1 MKLKIT
7 TVGNSAGVI
16 LPKDLLARLRLE
28 KGDELHALETP
39 DGIRLTVYDP
49 TLAEQMEVAE
59 QVMAPVLA
67 HRSMVSGYVSPMPTM
82 PPTFCS
88 LPVTESALR
97 QSATSRWRVLS
108 ASGQ

>member
-59 QVMAPVLA
+59 QVMRSRRTLLHKLAP
-67 HRSMVSGYVSPMPTM
+67 
-82 PPTFCS
+82 
-88 LPVTESALR
+88 
-97 QSATSRWRVLS
+97 
-108 ASGQ
+108 

>member
-59 QVMAPVLA
+59 QVM
-67 HRSMVSGYVSPMPTM
+67 RSRRT
-82 PPTFCS
+82 
-88 LPVTESALR
+88 LL
-97 QSATSRWRVLS
+97 
-108 ASGQ
+108 

>member
-59 QVMAPVLA
+59 EVMRSRRTLLHKLA
-67 HRSMVSGYVSPMPTM
+67 
-82 PPTFCS
+82 
-88 LPVTESALR
+88 
-97 QSATSRWRVLS
+97 Q
-108 ASGQ
+108 

>member
-49 TLAEQMEVAE
+49 TLAEQMEMAE
-59 QVMAPVLA
+59 QVMRSRRTLLHKLA
-67 HRSMVSGYVSPMPTM
+67 
-82 PPTFCS
+82 
-88 LPVTESALR
+88 
-97 QSATSRWRVLS
+97 Q
-108 ASGQ
+108 

>member
-49 TLAEQMEVAE
+49 ILAEQMEVAE
-59 QVMAPVLA
+59 QVMRSRRPLLHKLA
-67 HRSMVSGYVSPMPTM
+67 
-82 PPTFCS
+82 
-88 LPVTESALR
+88 
-97 QSATSRWRVLS
+97 Q
-108 ASGQ
+108 

>member
-39 DGIRLTVYDP
+39 DGIRLTIYDP

-59 QVMAPVLA
+59 QVMRSRRTLLHKLA
-67 HRSMVSGYVSPMPTM
+67 
-82 PPTFCS
+82 
-88 LPVTESALR
+88 
-97 QSATSRWRVLS
+97 Q
-108 ASGQ
+108 